1 MTMIQAFPSGGSGK
15 GGHTILDNGTAITE
29 RDTLNLIDFDI
40 ADDSTD
46 EETDIAAHRLTS
58 AELDDIVSAV
68 PNGYSNQPIMFD
80 ERGTEYVIGKY
91 IKSDGTIKKLY
102 QKTVFLN
109 TLPNSANVTTKHNI
123 SNLENI
129 VNAFGY
135 WYSESGGVSNSWG
148 VLPRPGYANNTY
160 FINIDFDTTNI
171 ITYTASD
178 QSSRKG
184 YITLQYTKTID

>member
-68 PNGYSNQPIMFD
+68 PNGYSNQPIVYD

-91 IKSDGTIKKLY
+91 IKSDGTIVPLY
-102 QKTVFLN
+102 QKYFHFGKGAASGKKSVAHGITGVTKWVSCLGIAKYSN
-109 TLPNSANVTTKHNI
+109 VYAWEVPNSKVLVTIDNDKIGMT
-123 SNLENI
+123 
-129 VNAFGY
+129 F
-135 WYSESGGVSNSWG
+135 SE
-148 VLPRPGYANNTY
+148 
-160 FINIDFDTTNI
+160 DH
-171 ITYTASD
+171 
-178 QSSRKG
+178 SSVD
-184 YITLQYTKTID
+184 YYVTLQYIKN